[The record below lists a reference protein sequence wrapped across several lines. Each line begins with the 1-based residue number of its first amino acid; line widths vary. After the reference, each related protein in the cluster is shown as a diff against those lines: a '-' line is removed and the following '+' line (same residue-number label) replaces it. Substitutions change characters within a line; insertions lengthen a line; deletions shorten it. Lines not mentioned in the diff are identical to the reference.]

1 MKLNLPKITQAIPL
15 ADYAPELAKHDDGSP
30 AVVQAWINPPAPL
43 LVRHANLR
51 QRITELDR
59 QIRGGT
65 LTGDPLAA
73 AVREMT
79 GLGEALA
86 ALFAAVWSQHA
97 DPATHWTAAD
107 VMELAAN
114 DANPALFGWLTNGT
128 IAAINKYRSGLRKN

>member
-15 ADYAPELAKHDDGSP
+15 ADYAPELVHDDGSP
-30 AVVQAWINPPAPL
+30 AVVYAWVNPPAAL
-43 LVRHANLR
+43 LTRHAELR
-51 QRITELDR
+51 QRITEADHHL
-59 QIRGGT
+59 RGGA
-65 LTGDPLAA
+65 LKGELLAA
-73 AVREMT
+73 VVREMT

-86 ALFAAVWSQHA
+86 ALFAELWSQHA

-128 IAAINKYRSGLRKN
+128 IAAINKHRSGLRKN